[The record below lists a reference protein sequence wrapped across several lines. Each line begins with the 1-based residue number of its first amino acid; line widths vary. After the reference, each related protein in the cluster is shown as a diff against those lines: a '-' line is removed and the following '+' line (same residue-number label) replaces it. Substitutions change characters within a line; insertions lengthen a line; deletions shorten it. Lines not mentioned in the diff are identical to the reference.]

1 MCEGE
6 AIWNACL
13 GTTALA
19 VNVDLPSNE
28 VLFAHCFSQDV
39 SAKVWDHNLQIKMLK
54 MGNNGQNN
62 HLYSLDINVSWF
74 CY

>member
-19 VNVDLPSNE
+19 VSVEFPTKE
-28 VLFAHCFSQDV
+28 VFLLIVLVKRC
-39 SAKVWDHNLQIKMLK
+39 
-54 MGNNGQNN
+54 
-62 HLYSLDINVSWF
+62 
-74 CY
+74 